1 MNLDLAIMLIVS
13 AFVIGIVIGVI
24 FSVVRYAK
32 NVFPAGEVL
41 IDWTA
46 IDPSNISIQNGKDI
60 LHWHEKKR
68 LMFDVVNTKHKPGM
82 EK

>member
-1 MNLDLAIMLIVS
+1 MDLILAIFLII
-13 AFVIGIVIGVI
+13 AALIIGIVIGVVY
-24 FSVVRYAK
+24 SVTRYAK
-32 NVFPAGEVL
+32 NVFPAGEILV
-41 IDWTA
+41 DWTA

-68 LMFDVVNTKHKPGM
+68 LMFNVVNTKYKPGM